1 MGLKFKKNLV
11 MILVVG
17 FLGAV
22 IGGVTWLLLFLL
34 NFGIDFFWLFIP
46 ARIDLGFYSLI
57 ICALGG
63 LLVGLWEK
71 HFGPYPR
78 ELSEIMAEIKT
89 GQKIPYNNL
98 HIIGVAA
105 LLPLIFGG
113 SLGPEA
119 GLSGIIVGLCFWF
132 SDKLKFTLT
141 EVEEIAEI
149 GMAATIGVI
158 FNSPLFGFVN
168 QIEDDDS
175 VSRIPKNTR
184 MLLYFVG
191 IFGGFGAFRFL
202 SDHVGGGSGLG
213 NFPAIETLGNTE
225 WTLVIPLALV
235 GSLLGMLY
243 FVFKGLVKLAI
254 RPFKNTVVVK
264 AVLAGVILG
273 SVGMFLPYTM
283 FSGEHQL
290 SELMH
295 GWESIGV
302 ALLFVNA
309 IVKLLITN
317 VCLEMGWRGGHIFP
331 VIFAGTAIGYVFA
344 MILPIDPIFCV
355 AVVTAALTGA
365 VLRKPL
371 AVILLLLIMFPINA
385 IIPITIGAVIG
396 GVIPIPGFPGLGEK
410 AEAANR

>member
-1 MGLKFKKNLV
+1 
-11 MILVVG
+11 
-17 FLGAV
+17 
-22 IGGVTWLLLFLL
+22 
-34 NFGIDFFWLFIP
+34 
-46 ARIDLGFYSLI
+46 
-57 ICALGG
+57 
-63 LLVGLWEK
+63 
-71 HFGPYPR
+71 
-78 ELSEIMAEIKT
+78 
-89 GQKIPYNNL
+89 
-98 HIIGVAA
+98 
-105 LLPLIFGG
+105 
-113 SLGPEA
+113 
-119 GLSGIIVGLCFWF
+119 
-132 SDKLKFTLT
+132 
-141 EVEEIAEI
+141 
-149 GMAATIGVI
+149 
-158 FNSPLFGFVN
+158 
-168 QIEDDDS
+168 
-175 VSRIPKNTR
+175 
-184 MLLYFVG
+184 
-191 IFGGFGAFRFL
+191 
-202 SDHVGGGSGLG
+202 GSGLG